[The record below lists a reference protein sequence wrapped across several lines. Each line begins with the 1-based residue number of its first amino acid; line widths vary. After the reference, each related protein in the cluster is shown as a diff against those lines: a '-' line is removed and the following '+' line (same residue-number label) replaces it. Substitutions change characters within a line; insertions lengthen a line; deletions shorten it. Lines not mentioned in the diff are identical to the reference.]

1 MFGMN
6 QKEGRIFRIALVVH
20 VLIAFL
26 GIIFSFLPSCEK
38 EPEDIHVFELASSP
52 PPPVVTPPPPKSTPQ
67 AKLQKSKPKP
77 VPVPKPKAVIKKPK
91 PKPAI
96 KPPENKKISFDQFKK
111 KHDLPTNKRIPVKAT
126 PQPVKVKIN
135 PNDFKLSPIVVKTPN
150 TSNSSIS
157 PGLLNQYLV
166 GIKSRMENVWQHLLA
181 ETDLTAG
188 GIAHL
193 SFRIGSDG
201 TLLSISITRS
211 SGNRTLDDLVL
222 RVAQSVRNV
231 GPPPGGSFSSSLEI
245 PFRVN

>member
-77 VPVPKPKAVIKKPK
+77 VPVPKPKPVIKKPK
-91 PKPAI
+91 PKPAN

-111 KHDLPTNKRIPVKAT
+111 KHDLPTNKRIQVKAT

-150 TSNSSIS
+150 TSNS
-157 PGLLNQYLV
+157 
-166 GIKSRMENVWQHLLA
+166 
-181 ETDLTAG
+181 
-188 GIAHL
+188 
-193 SFRIGSDG
+193 
-201 TLLSISITRS
+201 SISITRS